1 MMLPIPVGGI
11 KLKECV
17 MHKIKKE
24 KISDFKKLIQSLAD
38 AKKTVKY
45 NSAHNR
51 YYNWLSSTEEGL
63 FRRFK
68 LQLKE
73 ITKQSLLEAIFLSK
87 FVFFD
92 KPYLQASR
100 GRFVWYT
107 RVGIYPLVMNVW
119 KIKEPFTIR
128 RFEFV
133 ENEDYVMKEIL

>member
-1 MMLPIPVGGI
+1 MLLIAVGSITNKDKTMLKGKRKTISGI
-11 KLKECV
+11 
-17 MHKIKKE
+17 
-24 KISDFKKLIQSLAD
+24 KKLIRSLAE
-38 AKKTVKY
+38 AKETVKY
-45 NSAHNR
+45 NSDHNR

-63 FRRFK
+63 FGRFK

-73 ITKQSLLEAIFLSK
+73 ITKQPLLEAIFLSK

-119 KIKEPFTIR
+119 KIKKPFTIR